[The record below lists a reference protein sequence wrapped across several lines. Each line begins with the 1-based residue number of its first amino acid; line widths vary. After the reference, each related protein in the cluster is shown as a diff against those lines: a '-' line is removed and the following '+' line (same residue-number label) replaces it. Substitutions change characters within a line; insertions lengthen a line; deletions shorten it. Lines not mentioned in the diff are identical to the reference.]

1 MPTIVGNV
9 YKNVNSQR
17 YILVLGLAN
26 ENTNYGSLVSSDFRY
41 QMLVCNISPYYFKD
55 KEKVVRHFILNDLN
69 TVYVVLE
76 MPNAD
81 FMTSGPGKRSSFCTK
96 KRAHISNTT
105 YKYIRHIKKEDLKL
119 FCIKATMSLGTPLN
133 IVDLETLT
141 KYIVDNMETKVTLSV
156 KDYTNEYLHKNYKR
170 STKITH
176 FIKQNVFILKRYK
189 KNEVWLVASINKEE
203 NTVLAYHLKD
213 FTKKEFFEMLYYIDT
228 LNKHEIYKKAAT
240 LECLD
245 YSTLQGKA
253 LAKMYK

>member
-9 YKNVNSQR
+9 YKNVNSNR
-17 YILVLGLAN
+17 YILVVGLSNDNAS
-26 ENTNYGSLVSSDFRY
+26 YGSIVSSDFRY
-41 QMLVCNISPYYFKD
+41 QMLNHNISPYYFKD
-55 KEKVVRHFILNDLN
+55 REKVVRHFILNDTN
-69 TVYVVLE
+69 TGYMVLD

-81 FMTSGPGKRSSFCTK
+81 FMTSGLGKSSYFMIK
-96 KRAHISNTT
+96 RRAHICNTT

-119 FCIKATMSLGTPLN
+119 FCIKATMSLGKPLN
-133 IVDLETLT
+133 IVDLDTLT
-141 KYIVDNMETKVTLSV
+141 KYIVDNMETKLTTSA

-170 STKITH
+170 STRITH

-189 KNEVWLVASINKEE
+189 KNEVWFVASVNKEE

-213 FTKKEFFEMLYYIDT
+213 FTKKDFFEMLYYIDT

-245 YSTLQGKA
+245 YNTLYGKA